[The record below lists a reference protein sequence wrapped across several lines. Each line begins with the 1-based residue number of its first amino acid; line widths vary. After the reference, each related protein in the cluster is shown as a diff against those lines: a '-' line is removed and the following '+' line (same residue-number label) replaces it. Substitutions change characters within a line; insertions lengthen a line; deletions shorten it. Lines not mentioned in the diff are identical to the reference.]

1 MQGWTIDDDANDTY
15 TLTEAGQEAIQE
27 AQINEEA

>member
-1 MQGWTIDDDANDTY
+1 MQGLTIDDDANDTY
-15 TLTEAGQEAIQE
+15 TLTEAGQEAIQK